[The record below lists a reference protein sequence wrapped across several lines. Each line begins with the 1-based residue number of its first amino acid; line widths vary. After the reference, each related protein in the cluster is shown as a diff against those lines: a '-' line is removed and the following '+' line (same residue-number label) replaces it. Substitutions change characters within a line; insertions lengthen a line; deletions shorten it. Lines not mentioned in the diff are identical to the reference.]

1 MLACAILLN
10 GIISATTWQVLM
22 SRQQSFASRLRWW
35 RQHRGLSQLDLAGRA
50 EISQRHLSFL
60 ELGRA
65 SPSSEMVIRLASA
78 LDVPLRQH
86 NALLLAAGFAPVWRQ
101 TDLAAP
107 ELSQV
112 RSALDYMMAQQEPF
126 PAVAVDRHWN
136 LLKSNSGAV
145 RLVEFLVG
153 PLAPNTPVNLADALV
168 APDVLRPFLLN
179 WVDVVRYFIR
189 SVEADAAADG
199 APETAALLERLLAYE
214 GVRSAVKARTAE
226 LAITPVLPMHFRKG
240 NTALRLFTTIATLG
254 TPQDITLQ
262 ELRVE
267 CFFPMDD
274 ESNDVLRSWCAE
286 INPKRS
292 RAAISG
298 SR

>member
-1 MLACAILLN
+1 MLACAILSS
-10 GIISATTWQVLM
+10 GIVSATTWQVFM
-22 SRQQSFASRLRWW
+22 SRQQSFAFTLRWW
-35 RQHRGLSQLDLAGRA
+35 RRHRGLSQLDLAGRA
-50 EISQRHLSFL
+50 EISQRHLSFM

-65 SPSSEMVIRLASA
+65 SPSREMVMRLAAA

-86 NALLLAAGFAPVWRQ
+86 NALLLAAGFAPAWRE

-107 ELSQV
+107 ELAQV

-126 PAVAVDRHWN
+126 PAVAADRHWN
-136 LLKSNSGAV
+136 LLKSNFGAV

-153 PLAPNTPVNLADALV
+153 PLTADTPINLADALV
-168 APDVLRPFLLN
+168 APDVLRPFLVN
-179 WVDVVRYFIR
+179 WEDVVRYFIR

-199 APETAALLERLLAYE
+199 TPETAALLERLLAYK
-214 GVRSAVKARTAE
+214 GVRSAVKAAAKE

-240 NTALRLFTTIATLG
+240 ETTLRLFTTIATLG
-254 TPQDITLQ
+254 TPRDITLQ

-274 ESNDVLRSWCAE
+274 GTADVLRAWGARTQS
-286 INPKRS
+286 
-292 RAAISG
+292 SG
-298 SR
+298 PCRDK